1 MKIKQKAMKKIVF
14 ILAAILMSLIAFG
27 QEKKIAE
34 FSNPNGQANISW
46 TETTVDLGELEHNVV
61 SVAEFELK
69 NTGTIPL
76 IITKVVASCGCTAT
90 DYPKQPIPPGTT
102 AVIKATYDSKTKGA
116 FSKTVTVFTNAPEGR
131 SVLTLK
137 GKVS

>member
-1 MKIKQKAMKKIVF
+1 MLVSY
-14 ILAAILMSLIAFG
+14 LTGFG
-27 QEKKIAE
+27 QDQKIDG
-34 FSNPNGQANISW
+34 FSTPGGQPEISW
-46 TETTVDLGELEHNVV
+46 TTTIYDMGDVEYNVP

-69 NTGTIPL
+69 NTGTVPL

-90 DYPKQPIPPGTT
+90 EYPKEPVAPGATS
-102 AVIKATYDSKTKGA
+102 VIRATFDAKSKGA
-116 FSKTVTVFTNAPEGR
+116 FSKTVTVFTNTPEGR